1 VTGLGVSVDINKQE
15 REYKDFTLA
24 DENVVRLLIQY
35 RSKYDLLHNANINI
49 DISQAGDEFD
59 FNQELIVMYAS
70 LDKVIEQCIESR
82 RFKEKHIKLLELLFD
97 GNTLQDIVAMDI
109 GFKKSATY
117 DLFDRMVA
125 RIVEFNKKN
134 WLEVMD
140 KKGFTK

>member
-1 VTGLGVSVDINKQE
+1 MGVSVDVHKKE

-35 RSKYDLLHNANINI
+35 RRKYDLMRNANTNI
-49 DISQAGDEFD
+49 DISQAGDKFD
-59 FNQELIVMYAS
+59 FNQELIVIYAS
-70 LDKVIEQCIESR
+70 LDKVIEQCIESKK
-82 RFKEKHIKLLELLFD
+82 FKEKHIKLLELLFD

-117 DLFDRMVA
+117 DLFDRIVA

-134 WLEVMD
+134 WLEVMNN
-140 KKGFTK
+140 KGFTK